1 LVQGKSQVLTFYEKP
16 IGDRTKERYDAQG
29 NELAADP
36 EKFFVRIDGIEQIAS
51 IQEYVFRNILTTL
64 NRLQKH

>member
-1 LVQGKSQVLTFYEKP
+1 
-16 IGDRTKERYDAQG
+16 
-29 NELAADP
+29 LAADP